1 MANAKPPNLFPPK
14 GIAGSDGGSLQPS
27 FWAIYNAHNPSFMC
41 HSLWLAMSTGQMQ
54 GYNVLTD
61 PVELEAPPTRGDSP
75 PTPCGPQGPGSW
87 RSPTARA
94 GAARGGCARAAEER
108 RVRGV
113 PETSR
118 GGGVGRLGWGRYPAS
133 CGAGRWRGW
142 GAHASPAP
150 LPVSGPPFSEGC
162 RRACE
167 NFRERKWRWWQC
179 RCTGTRSIGSAYEY
193 CAKRMWPQAVPWPSD
208 AIVALATRWQP
219 GCRAQPDEG
228 DGAPVAAARF
238 QPASGVRPPHGKT
251 ARGGSAPTG
260 ASGSA
265 AQARVLLIPAS
276 PSPSSWPRSSAASA
290 SPSSASFLIEVS
302 FPPPSSPSTSPPS
315 AQMPSR
321 PTSDA
326 PPRHA
331 GRSR

>member
-1 MANAKPPNLFPPK
+1 MIIDDVAVPPLETRVLEDV
-14 GIAGSDGGSLQPS
+14 S
-27 FWAIYNAHNPSFMC
+27 NPSFRE
-41 HSLWLAMSTGQMQ
+41 SL
-54 GYNVLTD
+54 
-61 PVELEAPPTRGDSP
+61 
-75 PTPCGPQGPGSW
+75 C
-87 RSPTARA
+87 
-94 GAARGGCARAAEER
+94 
-108 RVRGV
+108 
-113 PETSR
+113 
-118 GGGVGRLGWGRYPAS
+118 
-133 CGAGRWRGW
+133 
-142 GAHASPAP
+142 
-150 LPVSGPPFSEGC
+150 FSEGC

-302 FPPPSSPSTSPPS
+302 FPPPSSPSTSPSS

-331 GRSR
+331 GRSGEVEEGDGREGGGGEGTGGLRTFECHPRTSMR